1 MKNPVIIA
9 VDFDGTVI
17 PEGLYPDGSDHNGLY
32 HAVTVLRDWNEK
44 GYDIVLNTCR
54 EGLGL
59 HNAAKWF
66 KLHDVKLAA
75 VNSSPRSWLWQHE
88 MNVLTLSRKV
98 FANIYIDDRG
108 LGVPLNN
115 EGLVDWFRVEEMV
128 NELVDKM
135 SKSDNA
141 DTVLKS

>member
-17 PEGLYPDGSDHNGLY
+17 PEGLFPDGSHHNGLY
-32 HAVTVLRDWNEK
+32 HAVTALQRWNEK
-44 GYDIVLNTCR
+44 GYDVVLNTCR
-54 EGLGL
+54 EGLAL
-59 HNAAKWF
+59 HNAVRWF
-66 KLHDVKLAA
+66 KLHGVKLAA
-75 VNSSPRSWLWQHE
+75 VNSSPGSWLWQHE

-108 LGVPLNN
+108 LGVPLDK
-115 EGLVDWFRVEEMV
+115 EGLVDWFQVEEMV
-128 NELVDKM
+128 DKLVGKMDQSDK
-135 SKSDNA
+135 A

>member
-1 MKNPVIIA
+1 MKNQVIIA

-17 PEGLYPDGSDHNGLY
+17 PEGLYPNGSHHTGLY
-32 HAVTVLRDWNEK
+32 HAVAVLQSWNRK
-44 GYDIVLNTCR
+44 GYDIVLHTCR

-59 HNAAKWF
+59 HNAIRWF
-66 KLHDVKLAA
+66 KLHDVELAA

-88 MNVLTLSRKV
+88 MNVLTFSRKV

-108 LGVPLNN
+108 IGVPLDD
-115 EGLVDWFRVEEMV
+115 EGLLDWFKVDEMV
-128 NELVDKM
+128 AELVDNM
-135 SKSDNA
+135 SKGDKA